1 MKSSVIV
8 EFFFPSKFNLHWHH
22 QVNLSNIFFKY
33 CTGSSRSTRVLHQ
46 RTGEKILPWFPG
58 KSCNNYYDVFSGLQ
72 TDSSLHSR
80 RIEALVR
87 VYTNFLVIFT
97 LSWNYNTFIFVQL
110 HVLEMQVKQ
119 FAEMFSVIL

>member
-1 MKSSVIV
+1 M
-8 EFFFPSKFNLHWHH
+8 
-22 QVNLSNIFFKY
+22 
-33 CTGSSRSTRVLHQ
+33 HQ

-58 KSCNNYYDVFSGLQ
+58 NSCNNYHDVFSAWLQ

-80 RIEALVR
+80 RVEALVR

-110 HVLEMQVKQ
+110 HVLKMQVKQ

>member
-1 MKSSVIV
+1 M
-8 EFFFPSKFNLHWHH
+8 
-22 QVNLSNIFFKY
+22 
-33 CTGSSRSTRVLHQ
+33 HQ

>member
-1 MKSSVIV
+1 M
-8 EFFFPSKFNLHWHH
+8 
-22 QVNLSNIFFKY
+22 
-33 CTGSSRSTRVLHQ
+33 HQ

-58 KSCNNYYDVFSGLQ
+58 NSCNNYYDVFSAWLQ

-80 RIEALVR
+80 RVEALVR

-110 HVLEMQVKQ
+110 QATTCTQNASQTICRDVQCHSMTNTLPQRAPAPAINQ
-119 FAEMFSVIL
+119 Q

>member
-1 MKSSVIV
+1 M
-8 EFFFPSKFNLHWHH
+8 
-22 QVNLSNIFFKY
+22 
-33 CTGSSRSTRVLHQ
+33 HQ

-58 KSCNNYYDVFSGLQ
+58 NSCSNYYDVFSAWLQ

-80 RIEALVR
+80 RVEALVR

-110 HVLEMQVKQ
+110 HVLKIASQTICRDVQCHSMTN
-119 FAEMFSVIL
+119 ILPQRAPAPAINQQ